1 MDYGQLILSGNGARV
16 FVNSPKDNDETQFL
30 VTTAHSSVIIT
41 GLTIEGFNIAIDN
54 KGALNIFN
62 SIFINNRV
70 DYLKKSDYGG
80 AIVNNKGGLLTVY
93 NTTFKDNYAKYG
105 GAVYNLGT
113 AKVIDCIFIDNK
125 GYDNKNVN
133 VDIYN
138 HNASVSIICIGD
150 SPNVIDHFPMAA
162 WKQKVITAAILTG
175 VTIFSAGAGF
185 GISTAIAS
193 AAQLVGWAVGA
204 GIGAIGGTVDAI
216 IYSND
221 NQDYSQFLNRVKDG
235 VVIGISA
242 ASLGM
247 AIHAAI
253 NYKPQAKSTSSPI
266 EESTNS
272 PIDESTAEFL
282 NSLDN
287 DIQKFMYDERT
298 NLKDLDA
305 IIIKESK
312 ANEVIQV
319 AKEVAEDVAK
329 DSFRFSYELDK

>member
-1 MDYGQLILSGNGARV
+1 MEAEGNYCSHTDWRDY
-16 FVNSPKDNDETQFL
+16 
-30 VTTAHSSVIIT
+30 
-41 GLTIEGFNIAIDN
+41 
-54 KGALNIFN
+54 
-62 SIFINNRV
+62 
-70 DYLKKSDYGG
+70 
-80 AIVNNKGGLLTVY
+80 
-93 NTTFKDNYAKYG
+93 
-105 GAVYNLGT
+105 
-113 AKVIDCIFIDNK
+113 
-125 GYDNKNVN
+125 
-133 VDIYN
+133 
-138 HNASVSIICIGD
+138 
-150 SPNVIDHFPMAA
+150 
-162 WKQKVITAAILTG
+162 
-175 VTIFSAGAGF
+175 IFSGAGF

-221 NQDYSQFLNRVKDG
+221 NQDYGQFLNRVKDG

-247 AIHAAI
+247 AIRAVI
-253 NYKPQAKSTSSPI
+253 NHKSQAESTNSPI
-266 EESTNS
+266 EESANS

-312 ANEVIQV
+312 ANEVVQV